1 MTAPL
6 IMMGGHSDNR
16 EYELAVVREAIA
28 AKTDPALGADIPK
41 AAEHLLRVLDDCAF
55 RDERGK
61 LRSRG
66 NSTDLGL
73 FFYFMWRRIMRYGFD
88 GTQRSEA
95 RRWTF
100 YLPVAPGAAGA
111 TGTDEPWR
119 PAHTDMI
126 RMRVKWHLLS
136 IVDCDV
142 ERREGLV
149 RNDTMKARV
158 MLLEVKCKSAELV
171 SRAFAKMKMHL
182 KDPVMLRRCGLPS
195 PRSFHL
201 ELEREWAAGTERME
215 AERMEAERMEAE
227 RMEAERMEAERM
239 EAERM
244 EREGADGRYAP
255 GEVIATDGGELS

>member
-1 MTAPL
+1 MERRTAPL

-66 NSTDLGL
+66 NSTDLSL
-73 FFYFMWRRIMRYGFD
+73 FFYFVWRRIMRYGFD
-88 GTQRSEA
+88 ATQRSEA

-100 YLPVAPGAAGA
+100 YLPVAPGATGA
-111 TGTDEPWR
+111 NGTDEPWEL
-119 PAHTDMI
+119 AHPDMI
-126 RMRVKWHLLS
+126 RMGVKWHLLS
-136 IVDCDV
+136 IMGCDV
-142 ERREGLV
+142 ECPEGLV
-149 RNDTMKARV
+149 RNDTMNARV
-158 MLLEVKCKSAELV
+158 MLLEVKCKSANLV

-182 KDPVMLRRCGLPS
+182 KDPAMLRRCGLPS

-227 RMEAERMEAERM
+227 RMEAERL
-239 EAERM
+239 
-244 EREGADGRYAP
+244 EGAQRP
-255 GEVIATDGGELS
+255 GEEDRRDADRSEEGVTGTERSGG

>member
-1 MTAPL
+1 MQ
-6 IMMGGHSDNR
+6 GSSDNR

-28 AKTDPALGADIPK
+28 AKTDPALGADLPN
-41 AAEHLLRVLDDCAF
+41 AAEHLLRVLDDCEF

-66 NSTDLGL
+66 VLTHSTDLGL
-73 FFYFMWRRIMRYGFD
+73 FFYFVWRRIMRYGFD
-88 GTQRSEA
+88 STQRSEA

-100 YLPVAPGAAGA
+100 YLPAATGA
-111 TGTDEPWR
+111 TGTDEPWS
-119 PAHTDMI
+119 PAHHDLIPT
-126 RMRVKWHLLS
+126 RVKRHLLS

-149 RNDTMKARV
+149 RNDTMNARV
-158 MLLEVKCKSAELV
+158 MLLEVKCTTSNLV
-171 SRAFAKMKMHL
+171 SRAFAKTKMHL
-182 KDPVMLRRCGLPS
+182 RDPAMLRRCGLPS

-227 RMEAERMEAERM
+227 RLEGAQRPREEADRMEAE
-239 EAERM
+239 
-244 EREGADGRYAP
+244 G
-255 GEVIATDGGELS
+255 